1 VLKFHLLNL
10 EQSGFKKE
18 RIMEK
23 RRLGRTEHHST
34 VVTIGT
40 AGLGKVTQ
48 EVADSSVELMLQHGV
63 NHVDIAPTYGEA
75 MERMAPWIN
84 KIRGDVFLGSKTR
97 ARTKSEAWDNI
108 HSIMDRLGV
117 ESFDLFQLH
126 SVGLMEDL
134 NTVTGPGGALEA
146 LVELKEQGLTRFIGI
161 TGHGPEVTKVHLE
174 ALRRFDFDTI
184 MFPVSASI
192 FKNPDY
198 KESAL
203 ELLATANER
212 DLGVQTIKMLARGGW
227 GERERE
233 TSTWYDPHRE
243 QPEIDKALWWVLSQP
258 MHTAPSAGEVTL
270 WPKVLDAA
278 ERFNPLT
285 ATQQEEV
292 IASQQP
298 PLPEPGLGILAA
310 D

>member
-1 VLKFHLLNL
+1 
-10 EQSGFKKE
+10 
-18 RIMEK
+18 MEK

-40 AGLGKVTQ
+40 AGFSKVTQ
-48 EVADSSVELMLQHGV
+48 EVADRSVELMLQHGV

-75 MERMAPWIN
+75 MERMAPWIK

-108 HSIMDRLGV
+108 HSIMERLGV

-134 NTVTGPGGALEA
+134 DTVTGPGGALEA
-146 LVELKEQGLTRFIGI
+146 LVEMKEQGLTRFIGI
-161 TGHGPEVTKVHLE
+161 TGHGPDVPKVHLE

-192 FKNPDY
+192 FKNPAY

-212 DLGVQTIKMLARGGW
+212 DLGIQTIKMLARGGW
-227 GERERE
+227 GDRERE

-278 ERFNPLT
+278 ERFSPLT
-285 ATQQEEV
+285 ASQQEEV
-292 IASQQP
+292 IAGQQP
-298 PLPEPGLGILAA
+298 PLAEPGLGILAA

>member
-1 VLKFHLLNL
+1 
-10 EQSGFKKE
+10 
-18 RIMEK
+18 MEK

-40 AGLGKVTQ
+40 AGFSKVTQ
-48 EVADSSVELMLQHGV
+48 EVADSCVELMLQHGV

-75 MERMAPWIN
+75 MERMAPWIK

-126 SVGLMEDL
+126 SVGLMDDL
-134 NTVTGPGGALEA
+134 DTVTGPGGALEA
-146 LVELKEQGLTRFIGI
+146 LVDMKEQGLTRFIGI
-161 TGHGPEVTKVHLE
+161 TGHGPDVPKVHLE

-192 FKNPDY
+192 FKNPAY
-198 KESAL
+198 MESAL

-212 DLGVQTIKMLARGGW
+212 DLGIQTIKMLARGGW
-227 GERERE
+227 GDREQD

-258 MHTAPSAGEVTL
+258 IHTAPSAGEVTL

-278 ERFNPLT
+278 ERFSPLT

-292 IASQQP
+292 IAGQQP

>member
-1 VLKFHLLNL
+1 
-10 EQSGFKKE
+10 
-18 RIMEK
+18 MEK

-40 AGLGKVTQ
+40 AGLSKVTQ
-48 EVADSSVELMLQHGV
+48 EVADSSVELMLEHGV

-97 ARTKSEAWDNI
+97 ARTKSQAWDNI

-126 SVGLMEDL
+126 SVGLMDDL
-134 NTVTGPGGALEA
+134 DTVTGPGGALEA

-161 TGHGPEVTKVHLE
+161 TGHGPDVPKIHLE

-227 GERERE
+227 GERERD

-310 D
+310 N